1 LHSHSQRKAWTVLE
15 AQDNGPGVP
24 EGLALVRY
32 IMLSHGGKAI
42 YEKNEPG
49 GASFRLIF

>member
-1 LHSHSQRKAWTVLE
+1 MASLEVADIFRDQGPAWR
-15 AQDNGPGVP
+15 Q
-24 EGLALVRY
+24 ALVRY

-42 YEKNEPG
+42 YEKNELG